1 MEYAIIKTGGKQYQV
16 IPGETV
22 DVEKLPVEQGSLI
35 ELDNVLAI
43 SKKGKIRFGSPTLKG
58 AKVVAELTD
67 QAKDDKITVFKFKPK
82 TRYSVKKGHRRAFT
96 RLKIREILS
105 RSTRSKDGS

>member
-58 AKVVAELTD
+58 AKVVAEVTD

-82 TRYSVKKGHRRAFT
+82 TRYCVKKGHRRAFR